1 MPREIAV
8 WGINK
13 QGEKYFLLRESG
25 KPDIRVPLAVGA
37 SMYDGIRDLIQA
49 HGPANFTF
57 MNDVGPRF
65 GKKLRMALLDRLA
78 PPSEIKQ

>member
-1 MPREIAV
+1 
-8 WGINK
+8 
-13 QGEKYFLLRESG
+13 
-25 KPDIRVPLAVGA
+25 
-37 SMYDGIRDLIQA
+37 LIQA